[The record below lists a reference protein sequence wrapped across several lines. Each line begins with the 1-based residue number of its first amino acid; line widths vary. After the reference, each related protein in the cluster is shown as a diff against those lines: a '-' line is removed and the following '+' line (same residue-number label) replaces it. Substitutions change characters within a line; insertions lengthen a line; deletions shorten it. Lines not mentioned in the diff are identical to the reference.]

1 MIFINFG
8 HANWLDHQTSARLVL
23 NFKLDTHFLGILG
36 RFSSTLVTQMDK
48 TQHSNCGITEST
60 LEINGDT
67 RRI

>member
-8 HANWLDHQTSARLVL
+8 NANWLDHQTSARLVL
-23 NFKLDTHFLGILG
+23 NFKGDTHFLGILG

-48 TQHSNCGITEST
+48 TQHSKCEINEIT

-67 RRI
+67 KHI

>member
-8 HANWLDHQTSARLVL
+8 NANWLDHQTSARLVL
-23 NFKLDTHFLGILG
+23 NFKGDTHFLGILG

-60 LEINGDT
+60 LEINRDT
-67 RRI
+67 KYI